1 MDVAASTDLHE
12 RYGRELRER
21 GWHSDAAQ
29 LAAVARLEQLRGE
42 LIGRQARLGW
52 YGRLRRRVW
61 PQSGGGAPRGVYL
74 WGGVGRGKT
83 WLMDLFYDSLGA
95 SAGRRRHFHQL
106 MREVHGGLA
115 TIRLRQEPLCLLAR
129 RLARRANLWCLDE
142 LQVSDIADAMLLG
155 GLFEE
160 MLRQGVTLVITANV
174 PPSGLYREGLQRA
187 RFLPAIELL
196 ERRLD
201 VLQVD
206 AGTDYRLRQLRR
218 APIYLGAADPATA
231 TRLVSLFTELAGVHA
246 ESSRHIELNGRTL
259 TAQRRAG
266 DVVWFG
272 FASLCEGARS
282 AVDYAE
288 LAQDF
293 HTVFVTNVPV
303 LGPSQD
309 DAARRFISLVD
320 EFYDRGVKLVVSAAA
335 PPTELYRGERL
346 GFDYRRTAS
355 RLTEMQSEEYLA
367 RPHLKSTD

>member
-12 RYGRELRER
+12 RYRCELRER
-21 GWHSDAAQ
+21 GWLSDTAQ
-29 LAAVARLEQLRGE
+29 LGAVSRLEQLRGE
-42 LIGRQARLGW
+42 LIARQARLGL
-52 YGRLRRRVW
+52 YGRVRRRVW
-61 PQSGGGAPRGVYL
+61 PQSGDGAPRGVYL

-95 SAGRRRHFHQL
+95 TARRRRHFHHL

-115 TIRLRQEPLCLLAR
+115 AIRLRQEPVRLLAR

-160 MLRQGVTLVITANV
+160 VLRQGVTLVITANV
-174 PPSGLYREGLQRA
+174 PPSGLYRDGLQRA

-196 ERRLD
+196 ERALD

-206 AGTDYRLRQLRR
+206 AGTDYRLRQLRQ
-218 APIYLGAADPATA
+218 APIYLAAADPATPA
-231 TRLVSLFTELAGVHA
+231 RLVALFAELAGAHA
-246 ESSRHIELNGRTL
+246 DSSRHIELNGRTL

-266 DVVWFG
+266 GVVWFG

-293 HTVFVTNVPV
+293 HTVFVTDIPV
-303 LGPSQD
+303 LGASQD
-309 DAARRFISLVD
+309 DAARRFIGLVD

-335 PPTELYRGERL
+335 SPAELYRGERL
-346 GFDYRRTAS
+346 GFDFRRAAS
-355 RLTEMQSEEYLA
+355 RLAEMQSEEYLSL
-367 RPHLKSTD
+367 PHLKSID